1 MLPEDERGKPVN
13 IYDIAAKSGV
23 SIATVSRVLNDSPH
37 VRPQTREKVL
47 AVIRQ
52 EEYAPNAFARGLG
65 LGSMG
70 MVGVL
75 CTDVRDPFYAAAVGY
90 VEEQL
95 RAQGMHAILRC
106 TGSRLEDKNQ
116 ALEAVV
122 RENVDAV
129 ILIGSAF
136 QEDTDNRHIAAAAMR
151 LPVIIINGYVPLPGV
166 YCITCDERQAVRSLV
181 EGLFRRQI
189 RHILFLH
196 DAMTYSCQQKIAGY
210 RDGCAACGAPAQEQC
225 IVAVERRMDAVNEC
239 IKRLL
244 VQRVTFDAVIGS
256 EDILAVAAQK
266 ALQRIGINM
275 PVIGFNNSVLAQCCT
290 PELTSVDNA
299 LETMCAAALQTLRGL
314 LDKKEVDPHV
324 VIPARLVERDS
335 FRIQ

>member
-1 MLPEDERGKPVN
+1 MN

-23 SIATVSRVLNDSPH
+23 SIATVSRVLNDSPL
-37 VRPQTREKVL
+37 VRAQTREKVL

-52 EEYAPNAFARGLG
+52 EDYAPNAFARGLG
-65 LGSMG
+65 FGTMG

-90 VEEQL
+90 VEERL
-95 RAQGMHAILRC
+95 RQQGMHAILRC
-106 TGSRLEDKNQ
+106 TGSALEDKQ
-116 ALEAVV
+116 AALEAMV

-129 ILIGSAF
+129 ILIGSA
-136 QEDTDNRHIAAAAMR
+136 E
-151 LPVIIINGYVPLPGV
+151 LPGV
-166 YCITCDERQAVRSLV
+166 YCITCDERRAVQELV
-181 EGLFRRQI
+181 ESLFRRQI
-189 RHILFLH
+189 RRILFLH
-196 DAMTYSCQQKIAGY
+196 DSMTYSCQQKIAGY
-210 RDGCAACGAPAQEQC
+210 RDGCAACGETAAPER
-225 IVAVERRMDAVNEC
+225 IVLVERRMDAVNEC

-244 VQRVTFDAVIGS
+244 VQRVSFDAVIGS

-275 PVIGFNNSVLAQCCT
+275 PVIGFNNSILAQCCT

-299 LETMCAAALQTLRGL
+299 LEAMCAAALDTLGAL
-314 LDKKEVDPHV
+314 LERREAETHV

-335 FRIQ
+335 FRTQ